1 MPVHSRFL
9 TFFGAVFFYCDS
21 YLLAKH
27 VYFATKK
34 VPRCLFLVAERL
46 QNFDTAVKCLL
57 PISTM
62 RLTASRNGRFQQ
74 VFDLFWHS
82 FFIRACIYGQTMY
95 YAQKMSPDVFSW
107 LTFHTPLKKG
117 PHRLLNWQIQVTR
130 VSWIGQSTRGGGCI
144 QNLANYA
151 SLMALWLSCPAQ
163 THFESDHCGDR
174 STQFSSLL
182 NRKHE
187 G

>member
-1 MPVHSRFL
+1 MSFPSCREAPKLWQGSKMLAPHFEYEIASLQKWPFSAGFWPFL
-9 TFFGAVFFYCDS
+9 AQFFYCGS
-21 YLLAKH
+21 LLWANH
-27 VYFATKK
+27 VYF
-34 VPRCLFLVAERL
+34 
-46 QNFDTAVKCLL
+46 
-57 PISTM
+57 
-62 RLTASRNGRFQQ
+62 
-74 VFDLFWHS
+74 
-82 FFIRACIYGQTMY
+82 
-95 YAQKMSPDVFSW
+95 AQKMSPDVFSW

-130 VSWIGQSTRGGGCI
+130 VSWLGQSTRGGGCI

-151 SLMALWLSCPAQ
+151 SLMALWLSSPAQ